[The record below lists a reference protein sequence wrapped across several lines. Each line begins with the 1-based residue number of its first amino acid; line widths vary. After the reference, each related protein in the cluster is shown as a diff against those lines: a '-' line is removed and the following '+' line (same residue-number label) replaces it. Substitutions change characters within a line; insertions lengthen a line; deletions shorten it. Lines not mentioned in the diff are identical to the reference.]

1 MICILTVGVV
11 GLTVE
16 VLDTV
21 VPGGCRILAVVAVL
35 AGRGLVA
42 VGAVVGVVVAA
53 VAAVA
58 VVMVQQY

>member
-1 MICILTVGVV
+1 M
-11 GLTVE
+11 TVE

>member
-1 MICILTVGVV
+1 M
-11 GLTVE
+11 
-16 VLDTV
+16 
-21 VPGGCRILAVVAVL
+21 AVVAVL

-58 VVMVQQY
+58 VVMVQQYYYQYSSNAILR